1 MARFTRMF
9 LTRRSRAAADTGAEP
24 AGHSARALLVVA
36 FLCAASLS
44 RADEGMWTL
53 DSFPSAEVE
62 KRYGVAIDSDWLQ
75 RLQSSIAR
83 LDGGCTGS
91 FVSPEGLVLTNNHCV
106 WSCIRNLSS
115 ATENLSDL
123 GFLAAN
129 RQQERICPGMRIS
142 VLVST
147 EEVTDTIE
155 EATRGKADSAA
166 NEARKAALT
175 RLEKTCEA
183 EAGDQLACESVN
195 LYRGGQY
202 FLYKYRRYDD
212 VRLAFAPELAIAAFG
227 GDPDNFNFPR
237 WCLDMAMLRVYEN
250 GQPAKIATY
259 LPWRSDS
266 VAAGEPVFVAGH
278 PGTTQR
284 LLTVGQ
290 LKHLR
295 ASTLPQRLLLYS
307 ELRGRMLAWSRTGD
321 EPARIVQQRILNI
334 ENAIKVW
341 RNQLKA
347 LSDTSQMNRKQAEE
361 TALRNQVAQNPELQQ
376 RYGSAWDDVDAAL
389 QEYRQ
394 FEDRYR
400 FIEGGYGF
408 RGSLFNYARTLVRG
422 TQAMGKPNTER
433 LREYRDTALPGLKQ
447 QLFADVP
454 VYPDYEQLQLAFSLD
469 KLREWLGPDDPTVQ
483 AVLGDQSPESLATA
497 LVNGTGLANSEL
509 RRQLWEGGTK
519 AVASSDDPLLAL
531 VKRID
536 EQALALRTRYEDTV
550 EARLDAAAEKIARAR
565 FDLGG
570 SDVYPD
576 ATFTLRASYGSVS
589 GWEEHGTAVE
599 PFSRVDR
606 LYQRATGQDP
616 FKLPARWIEQRD
628 ALSPEQPFN
637 LVATTDII
645 GGNSGSPMIDA
656 KGRIVGLVFDGNI
669 HSIAGSYWFD
679 IATNRT
685 VAVHAGLMLESMRK
699 LYGAQSLLDE
709 LTLAQ

>member
-1 MARFTRMF
+1 MTRPALLFSEHSLPGVSRPRLKSRAIRALMIAVF
-9 LTRRSRAAADTGAEP
+9 LCSTGLTRAE
-24 AGHSARALLVVA
+24 
-36 FLCAASLS
+36 
-44 RADEGMWTL
+44 EGMWTL
-53 DSFPSAEVE
+53 DSFPSAAVE
-62 KRYGVAIDSDWLQ
+62 KRYGVAIDSEWLQ
-75 RLQSSIAR
+75 RVQTSIAR

-106 WSCIRNLSS
+106 WACIRNLSS

-123 GFLAAN
+123 GFLATN
-129 RQQERICPGMRIS
+129 REQERVCPGMRIS

-147 EEVTDTIE
+147 EEITGTIE
-155 EATRGKADSAA
+155 KATRGKADSEA
-166 NEARKAALT
+166 NDARKAALT
-175 RLEKTCEA
+175 RLEKACEA
-183 EAGDQLACESVN
+183 EHGTQLACESVS

-202 FLYKYRRYDD
+202 FLYKYQRYDD

-250 GQPAKIATY
+250 GEPAKIATY
-259 LPWRSDS
+259 LPWRRDS
-266 VAAGEPVFVAGH
+266 VTAGEPVFVAGH

-321 EPARIVQQRILNI
+321 EPARIVQQRIANV

-341 RNQLKA
+341 RNQLAA
-347 LSDTSQMNRKQAEE
+347 LSDTAQMNRKQADE
-361 TALRNQVAQNPELQQ
+361 TALRKQLAQRPELHK

-389 QEYRQ
+389 EQYRQ

-408 RGSLFNYARTLVRG
+408 RSSLFNYARTLVRG
-422 TQAMGKPNTER
+422 TEEIGKPNTER
-433 LREYRDTALPGLKQ
+433 LREYRDTALPRVRQ
-447 QLFADVP
+447 QLFANVP

-483 AVLGDQSPESLATA
+483 AVLGDQSPESLAAA
-497 LVNGTGLANSEL
+497 LVTGSTLADAGV
-509 RRQLWEGGTK
+509 RRQLWEGGAE
-519 AVASSDDPLLAL
+519 AVAKADDPLLAL

-536 EQALALRTRYEDTV
+536 KEALALRTHYENAV
-550 EARLDAAAEKIARAR
+550 EARLDAAAQKIARAR
-565 FDLGG
+565 FELGG
-570 SDVYPD
+570 SDDYPD

-589 GWEEHGTAVE
+589 GWNERGTAVE
-599 PFSRVDR
+599 PFSRVER
-606 LYQRATGQDP
+606 LYARATGQAP
-616 FKLPARWIEQRD
+616 FKLPARWLEQRG

-637 LVATTDII
+637 LAATTDII

-679 IATNRT
+679 IANNRT
-685 VAVHAGLMLESMRK
+685 VAVDAGLMIESMRK
-699 LYGAQSLLDE
+699 LYGAQTLVDE
-709 LTLAQ
+709 LTFAQ